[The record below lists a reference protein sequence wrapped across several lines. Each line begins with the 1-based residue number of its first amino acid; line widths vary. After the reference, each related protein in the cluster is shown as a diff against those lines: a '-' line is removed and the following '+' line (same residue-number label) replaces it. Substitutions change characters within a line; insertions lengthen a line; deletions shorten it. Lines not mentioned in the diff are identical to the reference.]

1 MISLDKISLDLN
13 SKCLWIESRQVSITK
28 SEFFLIRL
36 LLENPEKILSRKEV
50 LSAMN
55 LDWGPGS
62 DHILNLHCSRLRLK
76 LRNANAGEYFF
87 STAGF
92 GLSIKDPKNFK
103 KR

>member
-1 MISLDKISLDLN
+1 MISLEKISLDLN
-13 SKCLWIESRQVSITK
+13 SKCLWVESRQVSITK
-28 SEFFLIRL
+28 SEFFLIRI

-62 DHILNLHCSRLRLK
+62 DHILNLHCSRLRIK
-76 LRNANAGEYFF
+76 LRNSNAGEYLF